1 MKKRP
6 ILCII
11 LVQLFIV
18 GIIYLCRQSDDN
30 KMGDN
35 PNQSVSQT
43 ASGKGVELNTGNKS
57 GSHVSSEAKTDEG
70 IERTDTIPGDTVDA
84 VGLREEFV
92 YHGIGC
98 TVKNVILVD
107 ARDNFTDRYPEFSDR
122 SKWMRGLITEYDAAK
137 FYTEVGMG
145 DTQFS
150 LQPEYRLIAQIHFH
164 NYSASKT
171 DSLFYKPNFQLF
183 GVFQKDGVTRTEM
196 LFEPVYNS
204 NFQGDNT
211 MGVVQFKIPARGDY
225 EATFIIDVH
234 PIRENPELDIYKLR
248 EFYGEGDLLIFNQT
262 YANQYVKGD
271 TSFPHILIKEQDIE
285 KDIQTPY
292 EKGEFIMKPTSYGDY
307 YETRK
312 GS

>member
-57 GSHVSSEAKTDEG
+57 GSHVSSEAKAGEG
-70 IERTDTIPGDTVDA
+70 IEGTGAIPGDTVDA
-84 VGLREEFV
+84 VGLGEEFV

-122 SKWMRGLITEYDAAK
+122 SKWMRGLIRN
-137 FYTEVGMG
+137 MM
-145 DTQFS
+145 
-150 LQPEYRLIAQIHFH
+150 RLSSIQKWEWGIHIF
-164 NYSASKT
+164 
-171 DSLFYKPNFQLF
+171 L
-183 GVFQKDGVTRTEM
+183 
-196 LFEPVYNS
+196 
-204 NFQGDNT
+204 
-211 MGVVQFKIPARGDY
+211 
-225 EATFIIDVH
+225 
-234 PIRENPELDIYKLR
+234 
-248 EFYGEGDLLIFNQT
+248 FNQST
-262 YANQYVKGD
+262 D
-271 TSFPHILIKEQDIE
+271 
-285 KDIQTPY
+285 
-292 EKGEFIMKPTSYGDY
+292 
-307 YETRK
+307 
-312 GS
+312 